1 MFNNFNLSDEQVLYI
16 IRKYK
21 NLINK
26 YSKINGEIDEDLKQ
40 EIILSIY
47 KTLTKN
53 KKYCPVCKKISQLN
67 N

>member
-16 IRKYK
+16 IKKYK

-26 YSKINGEIDEDLKQ
+26 YSKINGELDEDLKQ
-40 EIILSIY
+40 EIILNIY

-53 KKYCPVCKKISQLN
+53 KKMSDSKKIITD
-67 N
+67 